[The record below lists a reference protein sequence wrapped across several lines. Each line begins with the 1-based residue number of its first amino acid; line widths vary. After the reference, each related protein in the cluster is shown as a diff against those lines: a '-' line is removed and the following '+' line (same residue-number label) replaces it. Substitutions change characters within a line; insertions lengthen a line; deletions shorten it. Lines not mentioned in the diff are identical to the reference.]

1 MPALAACRDVARRIY
16 TYIPHLHAI
25 EHSTLRPFHN
35 AAGSSVKI
43 APLLHVLAFLFFNG
57 RILGVGRVQLVCFC
71 VVSNL
76 LLGIYTR
83 ISKNNMREQ

>member
-25 EHSTLRPFHN
+25 GHSTLRPFHN
-35 AAGSSVKI
+35 SAGCSVKI

-57 RILGVGRVQLVCFC
+57 QLSWVGWVLVGF
-71 VVSNL
+71 VL
-76 LLGIYTR
+76 I
-83 ISKNNMREQ
+83 IKI